1 MRIAFAG
8 TPTAAVPTLQALI
21 NSPHTVEF
29 VITRPDAPKGRG
41 RELAASE
48 VADVATQYGLEVIKT
63 SKLSEVADR
72 VADLDAIVVVAYGG
86 LVPKELLDVPKFG
99 WINVH
104 FSLLPHWRGAA
115 PVQHAIMAGD
125 DVTGITTFRIEE
137 ALDSGPVLAYIT
149 TSIGKDE
156 TAGELLD
163 RLSIEGGNLALATL
177 QGLENGTMLPL
188 EQPLDGVSYAPK
200 ITTDGARINW
210 QEPALVI
217 ARKIRAMTPAPGA
230 WTMSGPDRYKLT
242 PVKLV
247 PEVTHLSAGQVIF
260 VDEQVYVG
268 TGSHAVALDQIQL
281 PGKTFTTATNWARN
295 LKTDLVFE

>member
-8 TPTAAVPTLQALI
+8 TPDAAVPTLQALI
-21 NSPHTVEF
+21 NSPHEIAF

-41 RELAASE
+41 QELTPSPVAKLAASN
-48 VADVATQYGLEVIKT
+48 GLPIVKT
-63 SKLSEVADR
+63 SDLSQVAHQ
-72 VADLDAIVVVAYGG
+72 VADLDAVVVVAFGG
-86 LVPKELLDVPKFG
+86 LVPKNLLDVPKFG

-149 TSIGKDE
+149 TSIGNNE
-156 TAGELLD
+156 TAGQLLD
-163 RLSIEGGNLALATL
+163 RLSIEGAQLALATL
-177 QGLENGTMLPL
+177 QGLANNSIHPL
-188 EQPLDGVSYAPK
+188 AQPLDGVSYAPK
-200 ITTDGARINW
+200 ITTAVARINW

-217 ARKIRAMTPAPGA
+217 ARKIRAMTPSPGA
-230 WTMSGPDRYKLT
+230 WTMSGQDRFKLA

-247 PEVTHLSAGQVIF
+247 PEVTHLTAGQLAF
-260 VDEQVYVG
+260 VDGQVYVG
-268 TGSHAVALDQIQL
+268 TGSHAVQLDQIQL
-281 PGKTFTTATNWARN
+281 PGKTFTAANNWARN
-295 LKTDLVFE
+295 LKSDLVFE

>member
-8 TPTAAVPTLQALI
+8 TPDAAVPTLQALI
-21 NSPHTVEF
+21 NSPHEIAF

-41 RELAASE
+41 QELTPSPVAKLAASN
-48 VADVATQYGLEVIKT
+48 GLPIVKT
-63 SKLSEVADR
+63 SDLSQVAHQ
-72 VADLDAIVVVAYGG
+72 VADLDAVVVVAFGG
-86 LVPKELLDVPKFG
+86 LVPKNLLDVPKFG

-149 TSIGKDE
+149 TSIGNNE
-156 TAGELLD
+156 TAGQLLD
-163 RLSIEGGNLALATL
+163 RLSIEGAQLALATL
-177 QGLENGTMLPL
+177 QGLANNSIHPL
-188 EQPLDGVSYAPK
+188 AQPLDGVSYAPK
-200 ITTDGARINW
+200 ITTAVARINW

-217 ARKIRAMTPAPGA
+217 ARKIRAMTPSPGA
-230 WTMSGPDRYKLT
+230 WTMSGQDRFKLA

-247 PEVTHLSAGQVIF
+247 PEVTHLTAGQLAF
-260 VDEQVYVG
+260 VDGQVYVG
-268 TGSHAVALDQIQL
+268 TGSHAVELDQIQL
-281 PGKTFTTATNWARN
+281 PGKTFTAANNWARN
-295 LKTDLVFE
+295 LKSDLVFE

>member
-8 TPTAAVPTLQALI
+8 TPDAAVPTLQALI
-21 NSPHTVEF
+21 NSPHEIAF

-41 RELAASE
+41 QELTPSPVAKLAASN
-48 VADVATQYGLEVIKT
+48 GLPIVKT
-63 SKLSEVADR
+63 SDLSQVANQ
-72 VADLDAIVVVAYGG
+72 VADLDAVVVVAFGG
-86 LVPKELLDVPKFG
+86 LVPKNLLDVPKFG

-149 TSIGKDE
+149 TSIGNNE
-156 TAGELLD
+156 TAGQLLD
-163 RLSIEGGNLALATL
+163 RLSIEGAQLALATL
-177 QGLENGTMLPL
+177 QGLANNSIHPL
-188 EQPLDGVSYAPK
+188 AQPLDGVSYAPK
-200 ITTDGARINW
+200 ITTAVARINW

-217 ARKIRAMTPAPGA
+217 ARKIRAMTPSPGA
-230 WTMSGPDRYKLT
+230 WTMSGQDRFKLT

-247 PEVTHLSAGQVIF
+247 PEVTHLTAGQLAF
-260 VDEQVYVG
+260 VDGQVYVG
-268 TGSHAVALDQIQL
+268 TGSHAVELDQIQL
-281 PGKTFTTATNWARN
+281 PGKTFTAANNWARN
-295 LKTDLVFE
+295 LKSDLVFE

>member
-8 TPTAAVPTLQALI
+8 TPDAAVPTLQALI
-21 NSPHTVEF
+21 NSPHEIAF

-41 RELAASE
+41 QELTPSPVAQLAA
-48 VADVATQYGLEVIKT
+48 TNGLPIIKT
-63 SKLSEVADR
+63 SDLSQVVNQ
-72 VADLDAIVVVAYGG
+72 VADLDVVVVVAFGG
-86 LVPKELLDVPKFG
+86 LVPKNLLDVPKFG

-149 TSIGKDE
+149 TSIGNNE
-156 TAGELLD
+156 TAGQLLD
-163 RLSIEGGNLALATL
+163 RLSIEGAQLALATL
-177 QGLENGTMLPL
+177 QGLANNSIHPL
-188 EQPLDGVSYAPK
+188 AQPLDGVSYAPK
-200 ITTDGARINW
+200 ITTAVARINW

-217 ARKIRAMTPAPGA
+217 ARKIRAMTPSPGA
-230 WTMSGPDRYKLT
+230 WTMSGQDRFKLT

-247 PEVTHLSAGQVIF
+247 PEVTHLTAGQLAF
-260 VDEQVYVG
+260 VDGQVYVG
-268 TGSHAVALDQIQL
+268 TGSHAVELDQIQL
-281 PGKTFTTATNWARN
+281 PGKTFTAANNWARN
-295 LKTDLVFE
+295 LKSDLVFE

>member
-8 TPTAAVPTLQALI
+8 TPDAAVPTLQALI
-21 NSPHTVEF
+21 NSPHEIAF

-41 RELAASE
+41 QELTPSPVAKLAASN
-48 VADVATQYGLEVIKT
+48 GLPIVKT
-63 SKLSEVADR
+63 SDLSQVANQ
-72 VADLDAIVVVAYGG
+72 VADLDAVVVVAFGG
-86 LVPKELLDVPKFG
+86 LVPKNLLDVPKFG

-149 TSIGKDE
+149 TSIGNNE
-156 TAGELLD
+156 TAGQLLD
-163 RLSIEGGNLALATL
+163 RLSIEGAQLALATL
-177 QGLENGTMLPL
+177 QGLANNSIHPL
-188 EQPLDGVSYAPK
+188 AQPLDGVSYAPK
-200 ITTDGARINW
+200 ITTAVARINW

-217 ARKIRAMTPAPGA
+217 ARKIRAMTPSPGA
-230 WTMSGPDRYKLT
+230 WTMSGQDRFKLA

-247 PEVTHLSAGQVIF
+247 PDVTHLTAGQLAF
-260 VDEQVYVG
+260 VDGQVYVG
-268 TGSHAVALDQIQL
+268 TGSHAVELDQIQL
-281 PGKTFTTATNWARN
+281 PGKTFTAANNWARN
-295 LKTDLVFE
+295 LKSDLVFE

>member
-8 TPTAAVPTLQALI
+8 TPDAAVPTLQALI
-21 NSPHTVEF
+21 NSPHEIAF

-41 RELAASE
+41 QELTPSPVAKLAASN
-48 VADVATQYGLEVIKT
+48 GLPIVKT
-63 SKLSEVADR
+63 SDLSQVANQ
-72 VADLDAIVVVAYGG
+72 VADLDAVVVVAFGG
-86 LVPKELLDVPKFG
+86 LVPKNLLDVPKFG

-149 TSIGKDE
+149 TSIGNNE
-156 TAGELLD
+156 TAGQLLD
-163 RLSIEGGNLALATL
+163 RLSIEGAQLALATL
-177 QGLENGTMLPL
+177 QGLANNSIHPL
-188 EQPLDGVSYAPK
+188 AQPLDGVSYAPK
-200 ITTDGARINW
+200 ITTAVARINW

-217 ARKIRAMTPAPGA
+217 ARKIRAMTPSPGA
-230 WTMSGPDRYKLT
+230 WTMSGQDRFKLA

-247 PEVTHLSAGQVIF
+247 PEVTHLTAGQLAF
-260 VDEQVYVG
+260 VDGQVYVG
-268 TGSHAVALDQIQL
+268 TGSHAVELDQIQL
-281 PGKTFTTATNWARN
+281 PGKTFTAANNWARN
-295 LKTDLVFE
+295 LKSDLVFE

>member
-8 TPTAAVPTLQALI
+8 TPDAAVPTLQALI
-21 NSPHTVEF
+21 NSPHEIAF

-41 RELAASE
+41 QELTPSPVAKLAASN
-48 VADVATQYGLEVIKT
+48 GLPIVKT
-63 SKLSEVADR
+63 SDLSQVAHQ
-72 VADLDAIVVVAYGG
+72 VADLDAVVVVAFGG
-86 LVPKELLDVPKFG
+86 LVPKNLLDVPKFG

-149 TSIGKDE
+149 TSIGNNE
-156 TAGELLD
+156 TAGQLLD
-163 RLSIEGGNLALATL
+163 RLSIEGAQLALATL
-177 QGLENGTMLPL
+177 QGLANNSIHPL
-188 EQPLDGVSYAPK
+188 AQPLDGVSYAPK
-200 ITTDGARINW
+200 ITTAVARINW

-217 ARKIRAMTPAPGA
+217 ARKIRAMTPSPGA
-230 WTMSGPDRYKLT
+230 WTMSGQDRFKLT

-247 PEVTHLSAGQVIF
+247 PEVTHLTAGQLAF
-260 VDEQVYVG
+260 VDGQVYVG
-268 TGSHAVALDQIQL
+268 TGSHAVELDQIQL
-281 PGKTFTTATNWARN
+281 PGKTFTAANNWARN
-295 LKTDLVFE
+295 LKSDLVFE

>member
-8 TPTAAVPTLQALI
+8 TPLAALPTLQALI
-21 NSPHTVEF
+21 NSPHTIEF

-41 RELAASE
+41 RELAPSE
-48 VADVATQYGLEVIKT
+48 VAELAQANGIKVIKT
-63 SKLSEVADR
+63 SDLTEVASR
-72 VADLDAIVVVAYGG
+72 VAGLDAVVVVAYGG
-86 LVPKELLDVPKFG
+86 LVPKALLDVPKFG
-99 WINVH
+99 WLNVH

-149 TSIGKDE
+149 TSIGKEE
-156 TAGELLD
+156 TAGQLLD
-163 RLSIEGGNLALATL
+163 RLSVEGGNLALATL
-177 QGLENGTMLPL
+177 QGLENGSMLPL

-200 ITTDGARINW
+200 ITTEMARINW
-210 QEPALVI
+210 QEPALVV

-230 WTMSGPDRYKLT
+230 WTMSGPDRYKLS

-247 PEVTHLSAGQVIF
+247 PEVTHLSSGQLVL
-260 VDEQVYVG
+260 VDEHVYVG
-268 TGSHAVALDQIQL
+268 TGSHAVELDQIQL
-281 PGKTFTTATNWARN
+281 PGKTFTQATNWARN
-295 LKTDLVFE
+295 LKMDLVFE

>member
-8 TPTAAVPTLQALI
+8 TPDAAVPTLQALI
-21 NSPHTVEF
+21 NSPHEIAF

-41 RELAASE
+41 QELTPSPVAQLAA
-48 VADVATQYGLEVIKT
+48 TNGLPIIKT
-63 SKLSEVADR
+63 SDLTQMVNQ
-72 VADLDAIVVVAYGG
+72 VADLDVVVVVAFGG
-86 LVPKELLDVPKFG
+86 LVPKNLLDVPKFG

-149 TSIGKDE
+149 TSIGNNE
-156 TAGELLD
+156 TAGQLLD
-163 RLSIEGGNLALATL
+163 RLSIEGAQLALATL
-177 QGLENGTMLPL
+177 QGLANHSIHPL
-188 EQPLDGVSYAPK
+188 AQPLDGVSYAPK
-200 ITTDGARINW
+200 ITTAVARINW

-217 ARKIRAMTPAPGA
+217 ARKIRAMTPSPGA
-230 WTMSGPDRYKLT
+230 WTMSGQDRFKLA

-247 PEVTHLSAGQVIF
+247 PEVTHLTAGQLAF
-260 VDEQVYVG
+260 VDGQVYVG
-268 TGSHAVALDQIQL
+268 TGSHAVELDQIQL
-281 PGKTFTTATNWARN
+281 PGKTFTAANNWARN
-295 LKTDLVFE
+295 LKSDLVFE

>member
-8 TPTAAVPTLQALI
+8 TPDAAVPTLQALI
-21 NSPHTVEF
+21 NSPHEIAF

-41 RELAASE
+41 QELTPSPVAKLAASN
-48 VADVATQYGLEVIKT
+48 GLPIVKT
-63 SKLSEVADR
+63 SDLSQVAHQ
-72 VADLDAIVVVAYGG
+72 VADLDAVVVVAFGG
-86 LVPKELLDVPKFG
+86 LVPKNLLDVPKFG

-149 TSIGKDE
+149 TSIGNNE
-156 TAGELLD
+156 TAGQLLD
-163 RLSIEGGNLALATL
+163 RLSIEGAQLALATL
-177 QGLENGTMLPL
+177 QGLANNSIHPL
-188 EQPLDGVSYAPK
+188 AQPLDGVSYAPK
-200 ITTDGARINW
+200 ITTAVARINW

-217 ARKIRAMTPAPGA
+217 ARKIRAMTPSPGA
-230 WTMSGPDRYKLT
+230 WTMSGQDRFKLA

-247 PEVTHLSAGQVIF
+247 PDVTHLTAGQLAF
-260 VDEQVYVG
+260 VDGQVYVG
-268 TGSHAVALDQIQL
+268 TGSHAVELDQIQL
-281 PGKTFTTATNWARN
+281 PGKTFTAANNWARN
-295 LKTDLVFE
+295 LKSDLVFE

>member
-8 TPTAAVPTLQALI
+8 TPDAAVPTLQALI
-21 NSPHTVEF
+21 NSPHEIAF

-41 RELAASE
+41 QELTPSSVAKLAASN
-48 VADVATQYGLEVIKT
+48 GLPIVKT
-63 SKLSEVADR
+63 SDLSQVANQ
-72 VADLDAIVVVAYGG
+72 VADLDAVVVVAFGG
-86 LVPKELLDVPKFG
+86 LVPKNLLDVPMFG

-149 TSIGKDE
+149 TSIGNNE
-156 TAGELLD
+156 TAGQLLD
-163 RLSIEGGNLALATL
+163 RLSIEGAQLALATL
-177 QGLENGTMLPL
+177 QGLANNSIHPL
-188 EQPLDGVSYAPK
+188 AQPLDGVSYAPK
-200 ITTDGARINW
+200 ITTAVARINW

-217 ARKIRAMTPAPGA
+217 ARKIRAMTPSPGA
-230 WTMSGPDRYKLT
+230 WTMSGQDRFKLA

-247 PEVTHLSAGQVIF
+247 PEVTHLTAGQLAF
-260 VDEQVYVG
+260 VDGQVYVG
-268 TGSHAVALDQIQL
+268 TGSHAVELDQIQL
-281 PGKTFTTATNWARN
+281 PGKTFTAANNWARN
-295 LKTDLVFE
+295 LKSDLVFE

>member
-8 TPTAAVPTLQALI
+8 TPDAAVPTLQALI
-21 NSPHTVEF
+21 NSPHEIAF

-41 RELAASE
+41 QELTPSSVAKLAASN
-48 VADVATQYGLEVIKT
+48 GLPIVKT
-63 SKLSEVADR
+63 SDLSQVANQ
-72 VADLDAIVVVAYGG
+72 VADLDAVVVVAFGG
-86 LVPKELLDVPKFG
+86 LVPKNLLDVPMFG

-149 TSIGKDE
+149 TSIGNNE
-156 TAGELLD
+156 TAGQLLD
-163 RLSIEGGNLALATL
+163 RLSIEGAQLALATL
-177 QGLENGTMLPL
+177 QGLANNSIHPL
-188 EQPLDGVSYAPK
+188 AQPLDGVSYAPK
-200 ITTDGARINW
+200 ITTAVARINW

-217 ARKIRAMTPAPGA
+217 ARKIRAMTPSPGA
-230 WTMSGPDRYKLT
+230 WTMSGQDRFKLA

-247 PEVTHLSAGQVIF
+247 PDVTHLTAGQLAF
-260 VDEQVYVG
+260 VDGQVYVG
-268 TGSHAVALDQIQL
+268 TGSHAVELDQIQL
-281 PGKTFTTATNWARN
+281 PGKTFTAANNWARN
-295 LKTDLVFE
+295 LKSDLVFE

>member
-8 TPTAAVPTLQALI
+8 TPDAAVPTLQALI
-21 NSPHTVEF
+21 NSPHEIAF

-41 RELAASE
+41 QELTPSPVAQLAA
-48 VADVATQYGLEVIKT
+48 TNGLPIIKT
-63 SKLSEVADR
+63 SDLSQVVNQ
-72 VADLDAIVVVAYGG
+72 VADLDVVVVVAFGG
-86 LVPKELLDVPKFG
+86 LVPKNLLDVPKFG

-149 TSIGKDE
+149 TSIGNNE
-156 TAGELLD
+156 TAGQLLD
-163 RLSIEGGNLALATL
+163 RLSIEGAQLALATL
-177 QGLENGTMLPL
+177 QGLANNSIHPL
-188 EQPLDGVSYAPK
+188 AQPLDGVSYAPK
-200 ITTDGARINW
+200 ITTAVARINW

-217 ARKIRAMTPAPGA
+217 ARKIRAMTPSPGA
-230 WTMSGPDRYKLT
+230 WTMSGQDRFKLA

-247 PEVTHLSAGQVIF
+247 PEVTHLTAGQLAF
-260 VDEQVYVG
+260 VDGQVYVG
-268 TGSHAVALDQIQL
+268 TGSHAVELDQIQL
-281 PGKTFTTATNWARN
+281 PGKTFTAANNWARN
-295 LKTDLVFE
+295 LKSDLVFE